1 MHQIGNAVK
10 TILQSGLPA
19 KDLFATE
26 RATALTVEECLRFA
40 APLHIFQRYALSDI
54 ELDEGVTLRKGDKIG
69 LLLGAANVDPK
80 KFTGPNAFRPTRD
93 EGANVSFGAGLHFC
107 IGAPLARL
115 ELNLALPILF
125 QRLPN
130 MRLKNEPEVK
140 DAFHFHGLERL
151 DLVW

>member
-1 MHQIGNAVK
+1 MKASHGRNDAEKAMRQESFHFIPED
-10 TILQSGLPA
+10 I
-19 KDLFATE
+19 TE
-26 RATALTVEECLRFA
+26 RKHGGHA
-40 APLHIFQRYALSDI
+40 ASRAAF
-54 ELDEGVTLRKGDKIG
+54 RKGDKIG
-69 LLLGAANVDPK
+69 LLLGAAHVDLK
-80 KFTGPNAFRPTRD
+80 KFTDPNVFRPTRD

-115 ELNLALPILF
+115 ELNLSLPILF
-125 QRLPN
+125 RRLPN